1 MTRVIL
7 LMVMVLL
14 VRTDA
19 LEVHEQLASPALEK
33 RAQLLGSQLL
43 CPTCEGQSL
52 NDSPIEEAVLLRQVI
67 RKQIVHGFTDQQIIE
82 WFTNRYG
89 ERILIAPPLTG
100 ATLALWALPWLLLGL
115 CLGGGVY
122 RANKKGSHR
131 RAS

>member
-1 MTRVIL
+1 MTRLIL

-14 VRTDA
+14 VRTHA

-52 NDSPIEEAVLLRQVI
+52 NDSPIEEAILLRQVI
-67 RKQIVHGFTDQQIIE
+67 REQIVHGFTDQQIIE

-89 ERILIAPPLTG
+89 ERILITPPLRG
-100 ATLALWALPWLLLGL
+100 ATLALWALPWILLGL
-115 CLGGGVY
+115 CLGAGVY